1 LGSEREAEKTV
12 AVVPPSAQH
21 VADISAATDGQA
33 DVFEH
38 HVAAFRRSFQRVLR
52 RKPTRLQRELM
63 DRAAILTTKAKLAAL
78 DSTVSP
84 NDLVRLDGLAARA
97 RAEMFAMFAAKQEP
111 DDGASDLDRYL
122 QRRAAENEA
131 AP

>member
-1 LGSEREAEKTV
+1 M
-12 AVVPPSAQH
+12 VPPSAQH
-21 VADISAATDGQA
+21 VADISATTDGQA
-33 DVFEH
+33 DAFEH
-38 HVAAFRRSFQRVLR
+38 HVAALRRSFQRVLR

-78 DSTVSP
+78 DPTVSP

-97 RAEMFAMFAAKQEP
+97 RSEMFAMFAAKQEP